1 MNIKGSDVLAN
12 VNQIVIKQHLSMI
25 EAVTD
30 FDRINRYYVWNGKT
44 GEQLLTAAE
53 GDIGC
58 CARNVFQACDFN
70 FFIGKVF
77 LWKVYT

>member
-1 MNIKGSDVLAN
+1 MSILTHNLKKLEKAE

-44 GEQLLTAAE
+44 GEQLFSASE

-58 CARNVFQACDFN
+58 CARK
-70 FFIGKVF
+70 G
-77 LWKVYT
+77 